1 MPTSKSAQA
10 AKSAKSVKPAK
21 SAKTAKAPKEGGNI
35 MQDIQKLAIPFAILA
50 AKKGL
55 DVAVEKTNQK
65 KATASKTV
73 AKTGGSKKMMVR
85 GEMDKL
91 SNEIEKYLN
100 KY

>member
-1 MPTSKSAQA
+1 MPTTKSAQTA
-10 AKSAKSVKPAK
+10 KAPKSAKSAKS
-21 SAKTAKAPKEGGNI
+21 AKAPKEGGNI

-65 KATASKTV
+65 NAKA
-73 AKTGGSKKMMVR
+73 AKTGGSKKKMVR

>member
-1 MPTSKSAQA
+1 MPATKSAKSA
-10 AKSAKSVKPAK
+10 ASAKSAKPAK
-21 SAKTAKAPKEGGNI
+21 VTASKSPKVGGNI

-55 DVAVEKTNQK
+55 DVAVEKTK
-65 KATASKTV
+65 TTSKTTS
-73 AKTGGSKKMMVR
+73 KTGGSKKKMVR

>member
-1 MPTSKSAQA
+1 MPATKSATS
-10 AKSAKSVKPAK
+10 AKSAKPAK
-21 SAKTAKAPKEGGNI
+21 ATASKSPKEGGNI

-55 DVAVEKTNQK
+55 DVAVEKTKNTTK
-65 KATASKTV
+65 TTNAS
-73 AKTGGSKKMMVR
+73 KTGGSKKKMVR